1 MNSKTSTQHEELK
14 NHVIGVLENIIE
26 LIKAEE
32 YDQIIDKKTG
42 YSGPNDYN
50 FYIVSYI
57 YFNCM
62 QSTCKWH
69 SMLYAYHF
77 IIRNIHYKFHIIVL

>member
-1 MNSKTSTQHEELK
+1 MNSKARTQHEELK

-50 FYIVSYI
+50 FYIN
-57 YFNCM
+57 F
-62 QSTCKWH
+62 
-69 SMLYAYHF
+69 AYHEDNAVD
-77 IIRNIHYKFHIIVL
+77 IDEILDRLQMLKREN